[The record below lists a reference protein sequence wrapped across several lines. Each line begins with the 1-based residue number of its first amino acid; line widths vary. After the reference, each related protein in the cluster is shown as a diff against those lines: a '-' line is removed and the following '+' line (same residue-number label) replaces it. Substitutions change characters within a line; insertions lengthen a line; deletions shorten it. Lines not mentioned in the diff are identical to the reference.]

1 MKLVSIAIGAALA
14 LTAYG
19 AQAEPGKNGKDHG
32 HASAGAPPGL
42 AKKPYGMPPGQAK
55 KIYGRGQTLPRTYFT
70 ERYYV
75 VNPVAYQLAPAP
87 YGYRWVRVD
96 DRYYLAQTRTGLITQ
111 AVAALLR

>member
-1 MKLVSIAIGAALA
+1 MKLVSIAIGVALA

-19 AQAEPGKNGKDHG
+19 AQAQPGKHDKNH
-32 HASAGAPPGL
+32 GAPPGL

-55 KIYGRGQTLPRTYFT
+55 KIYGRGERLPMTYVT

-75 VNPVAYQLAPAP
+75 VNPVAYHLAPAP
-87 YGYRWVRVD
+87 YGYRWVQVD
-96 DRYYLAQTRTGLITQ
+96 GYYYLAQTRTGLITQ